1 MVCKLKSS
9 QGLAVLIS
17 SIFIV
22 IFRFTS
28 KTKIRFS
35 NNVFSGLHPNSL
47 MFDISNPNEDLFNL
61 KLGEPGDQ
69 GTQELS
75 QTFLNNSIDQ
85 NCYCDMFDLV
95 DGQDPH
101 DETEHDH
108 DHSETSMNP
117 LKNSLKCRNPKNQKW
132 IHWQNFHSLEDCQSK
147 HCHGGGIVCFFKG
160 RF

>member
-1 MVCKLKSS
+1 
-9 QGLAVLIS
+9 
-17 SIFIV
+17 
-22 IFRFTS
+22 
-28 KTKIRFS
+28 
-35 NNVFSGLHPNSL
+35 

-61 KLGEPGDQ
+61 RLGEPGDQ

-117 LKNSLKCRNPKNQKW
+117 LKNSLKCRNPKSKTNKW
-132 IHWQNFHSLEDCQSK
+132 MDWQNYHSLEDCQSK
-147 HCHGGGIVCFFKG
+147 HCHGGGIICFFKG
-160 RF
+160 MFIDFRCEN